1 MIETVLI
8 QRMLA
13 VVSFEAYCRWREQ
26 YRISTAVET

>member
-1 MIETVLI
+1 MDTALV

-13 VVSFEAYCRWREQ
+13 IVPIEAFAAAWREQ